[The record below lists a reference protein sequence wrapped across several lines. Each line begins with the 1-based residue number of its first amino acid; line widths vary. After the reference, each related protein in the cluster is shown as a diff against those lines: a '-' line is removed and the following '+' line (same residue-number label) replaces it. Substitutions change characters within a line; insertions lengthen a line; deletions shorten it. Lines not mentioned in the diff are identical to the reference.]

1 MKTVLHGRRPE
12 FIALCLC
19 ALFLS
24 RSGDSV
30 AATTQGKLPDGKFLY
45 VVEPGIRNYLEY
57 GGPGVPSPILRVTDT
72 RPYEVIREVGPFGNF
87 IRPFTVNGRGTLCFV
102 NVNELLGFEVGDLVS
117 GKKLHRVEVKGF
129 EKGPT
134 KRHGCPSHG

>member
-30 AATTQGKLPDGKFLY
+30 AATTQGKLPERKFLY
-45 VVEPGIRNYLEY
+45 VAEPGIRNYLEY
-57 GGPGVPSPILRVTDT
+57 GGHGVLVFDIDQGHR
-72 RPYEVIREVGPFGNF
+72 
-87 IRPFTVNGRGTLCFV
+87 
-102 NVNELLGFEVGDLVS
+102 LLKRIKAS
-117 GKKLHRVEVKGF
+117 GLD
-129 EKGPT
+129 EKGQPLNIKGICASALAKRFYVSPT
-134 KRHGCPSHG
+134 RTLTCFDLLTRKVFW

>member
-30 AATTQGKLPDGKFLY
+30 AATTQGKLPERKFLY
-45 VVEPGIRNYLEY
+45 VAEPGIRNYLEY
-57 GGPGVPSPILRVTDT
+57 GGHPVPGFYIVPSP
-72 RPYEVIREVGPFGNF
+72 PFRQS
-87 IRPFTVNGRGTLCFV
+87 RPFSHLPRKGQPPELQGSFAHAGTHRGY
-102 NVNELLGFEVGDLVS
+102 VS
-117 GKKLHRVEVKGF
+117 TTAAR
-129 EKGPT
+129 PT
-134 KRHGCPSHG
+134 SFPLTQKN

>member
-45 VVEPGIRNYLEY
+45 VAEPGIRNYLEY
-57 GGPGVPSPILRVTDT
+57 GGHGVLVVDIDHRHRLVKGITSSVSAEKGQPGDVQ
-72 RPYEVIREVGPFGNF
+72 G
-87 IRPFTVNGRGTLCFV
+87 IRPNAVR
-102 NVNELLGFEVGDLVS
+102 
-117 GKKLHRVEVKGF
+117 
-129 EKGPT
+129 
-134 KRHGCPSHG
+134 

>member
-30 AATTQGKLPDGKFLY
+30 AATTQGKLPERKFLY
-45 VVEPGIRNYLEY
+45 VAEPGIRNYLEY
-57 GGPGVPSPILRVTDT
+57 GGPGGLLFDIYHRH
-72 RPYEVIREVGPFGNF
+72 PFVKSLSSSWLHEKGQPPKVKGIF
-87 IRPFTVNGRGTLCFV
+87 AEPGTQRPF
-102 NVNELLGFEVGDLVS
+102 VS
-117 GKKLHRVEVKGF
+117 TTPRTGE
-129 EKGPT
+129 ET
-134 KRHGCPSHG
+134 SSI